1 MNINHLTLSWST
13 SKGRDTYGY
22 NICRLDD
29 RNMGKRYK
37 CMGGG
42 YDMVGTVFGEWLQE
56 NYQAELK
63 QLAVMPVG
71 KLENAGYAAK
81 DIFKIDGMYGYNV
94 RFNEET
100 KEFGKVTLDGACGL
114 ESMLKI
120 AEAIGLEVERE
131 YVKTGRNRGQ
141 TIGWYVQMT
150 DK

>member
-1 MNINHLTLSWST
+1 MNNINHLTLSWST

-42 YDMVGTVFGEWLQE
+42 YDMIGTVFGNWLQE
-56 NYQAELK
+56 NYQVELLK
-63 QLAVMPVG
+63 IRGQAAHIVSE
-71 KLENAGYAAK
+71 KFGYIANPGNNR
-81 DIFKIDGMYGYNV
+81 FHGMTHNQQ
-94 RFNEET
+94 T
-100 KEFGKVTLDGACGL
+100 DKVSLDGACGL
-114 ESMLKI
+114 ESMLRI

-131 YVKTGRNRGQ
+131 YVKTGRNKGQ

-150 DK
+150 AK